1 MPIIGIPLLLAK
13 YWDEFSEIFY
23 NIWRGIRGYLLGAW
37 LWINRTVIIPL
48 KNAFVSVWTSVKNA
62 VTGFVN
68 MVFDKFPFI
77 KKIFEGIATVWN
89 GIKDTISWIWDKIV
103 NSDFVKGILDIV
115 TSVSDAFGDGGE
127 KFLAEQNAKN
137 AEIVDSIGDRQYA
150 QYYQTKGDYVKEPV
164 VVKTEP
170 KVVNNYNGAINL
182 PNVQN
187 PSDFQKELANR
198 AGRK

>member
-1 MPIIGIPLLLAK
+1 M
-13 YWDEFSEIFY
+13 
-23 NIWRGIRGYLLGAW
+23 
-37 LWINRTVIIPL
+37 
-48 KNAFVSVWTSVKNA
+48 
-62 VTGFVN
+62 
-68 MVFDKFPFI
+68 
-77 KKIFEGIATVWN
+77 
-89 GIKDTISWIWDKIV
+89 
-103 NSDFVKGILDIV
+103 NSDFVKGILDVV

-137 AEIVDSIGDRQYA
+137 KEKADETGDQQYA
-150 QYYQTKGDYVKEPV
+150 QYYQTKGDYKKEPV

-187 PSDFQKELANR
+187 PTDFQTELANR